1 MNGAPIGSVVLKGNG
16 ALREKV
22 FVNRLYR
29 AYLALALI
37 PKNEDGS
44 RTVPIARLGSF
55 EVRIVESSSV
65 GASNLQTVLPSPTSD
80 WSRFPSTSP

>member
-1 MNGAPIGSVVLKGNG
+1 MNGAPIGSVALKGNG

-55 EVRIVESSSV
+55 EVRIVEFINSETCD
-65 GASNLQTVLPSPTSD
+65 GLDIWLELYNHSN
-80 WSRFPSTSP
+80 